1 MKITKLNNY
10 VIKWVKYMNGYFI
23 TGIIWMANR
32 HINMLNILVHVTEME
47 NTLVVAQEQEPG
59 VGGGRGEYKE
69 VL

>member
-23 TGIIWMANR
+23 TGIIWMANS
-32 HINMLNILVHVTEME
+32 HINMLSILVHATEMGD
-47 NTLVVAQEQEPG
+47 TLVVAQEQEPG
-59 VGGGRGEYKE
+59 VGGGRGGYKE